1 MEKQFKSGRFQ
12 ISDEFAA
19 ESKAIEV
26 CSSILIRINER
37 EAQRINKY
45 FGKEDI
51 LPKEKIIQLAE
62 ILHKAYEDCE
72 NVICPIN
79 DENSYPYEYIYE
91 ELESEVGTAMSS
103 FISKLA
109 YYQGLVKED

>member
-19 ESKAIEV
+19 ESKSIAV
-26 CSSILIRINER
+26 CNILIRINER

-45 FGKEDI
+45 LGKEDI
-51 LPKEKIIQLAE
+51 LPKEKIIKLAE

-79 DENSYPYEYIYE
+79 EQNEYPYESVYE
-91 ELESEVGTAMSS
+91 EFEGEVGTAMSS

-109 YYQGLVKED
+109 YYQGLVKEH